1 MRRRSRRSS
10 TRICSACDVARFGV
24 GVGVGFGVGFGVGVG
39 VGVGFGFGFGFGF
52 GVSFRYGFGTNLK
65 PHGHAPPRVTPHCA
79 A

>member
-10 TRICSACDVARFGV
+10 TRICGACDVARFGV
-24 GVGVGFGVGFGVGVG
+24 GVGVGV
-39 VGVGFGFGFGFGF
+39 GFGFGFGF

>member
-24 GVGVGFGVGFGVGVG
+24 GVGFGVGFSFGV
-39 VGVGFGFGFGFGF
+39 GFGFGF

>member
-10 TRICSACDVARFGV
+10 TRICGACDVAR
-24 GVGVGFGVGFGVGVG
+24 
-39 VGVGFGFGFGFGF
+39 FGFGFGFGF
-52 GVSFRYGFGTNLK
+52 SFSFSFSFDVSFRYGFGTNLK

>member
-10 TRICSACDVARFGV
+10 TRICGACDVARFGV
-24 GVGVGFGVGFGVGVG
+24 GFGFGFGVGFGF
-39 VGVGFGFGFGFGF
+39 GFGVGFGFGF

-65 PHGHAPPRVTPHCA
+65 PHGLKPHGHAPPRVTPHCA